1 MARNLKPRCKQCR
14 RIGES
19 VCGRAKCAVRKRNFV
34 PGQHGQSRRSRS
46 TQYGLQLRE
55 KQKAKLL
62 YGILERQFH
71 KYYVTASKQVGNTS
85 ELFMQLLEMRLDN
98 VIYRAGFSS
107 TRRQAR
113 QIVNHGHVTVNGQ
126 VCDIASR
133 QVKINDTV
141 AIKTK
146 IQASKLFQDQ
156 VPALKMHEAPQW
168 LQVNPDTWQ
177 VTIIAKPTSKDYEQS
192 LSVNLIVEYYSR

>member
-19 VCGRAKCAVRKRNFV
+19 VCGKAKCALRKRNSV
-34 PGQHGQSRRSRS
+34 PGQHGQSRRPRV

-71 KYYVTASKQVGNTS
+71 KYYATASKQTGNTS

-98 VIYRAGFSS
+98 VVYRSGFAS

-113 QIVNHGHVTVNGQ
+113 QLVNHGHVTVDGQ
-126 VCDIASR
+126 RCDIASR
-133 QVKINDTV
+133 QVKTNDTI
-141 AIKTK
+141 AIKDK
-146 IQASKLFQDQ
+146 SKSSKLFQDQ
-156 VPALKMHEAPQW
+156 LPAMKMHEAPQW

-177 VTIIAKPTSKDYEQS
+177 TTVIAKPTSKDFEQS
-192 LSVNLIVEYYSR
+192 ITVSLIVEYYSR